1 MKHNTLQPVSSVWK
15 TASQLILPVIK
26 AGWLSVLCIWMAAML
41 VIYVDHIFLKP
52 VYINVGLSVLGF
64 LIVLFFLGVL
74 LLQSQQVMSD
84 SDTSFCRAWRLMC
97 RRALSYY
104 STAFLLMTMI
114 VGYFYVG
121 EWAIHHFVLGAA
133 VQPSHKQS
141 SQALLYFML
150 GVVTPLIVIIVFC
163 LFALPFVVLD
173 ACKPL
178 KAIMRS
184 YQLVG
189 RHWVRV
195 FFIYGVLGMMLI
207 LTIPTT
213 LHAHFLMKYH
223 VYPFFVL
230 LVYLVCFPF
239 ISNLIVLMKA
249 LLAQDGVF

>member
-1 MKHNTLQPVSSVWK
+1 MKRSASQPLSSVWK
-15 TASQLILPVIK
+15 TAGQLMLPVIK
-26 AGWLSVLCIWMAAML
+26 AGWLSILCIWMAAML

-74 LLQSQQVMSD
+74 LLQSQQVMSN
-84 SDTSFCRAWRLMC
+84 SGASFCQTCRLMC

-104 STAFLLMTMI
+104 STTFLLIAMI
-114 VGYFYVG
+114 IGYFYAG
-121 EWAIHHFVLGAA
+121 EWVIHHFVLGAA

-150 GVVTPLIVIIVFC
+150 GVVTPLIVVVVFC

-178 KAIMRS
+178 QAIMRS

-230 LVYLVCFPF
+230 VVYFVCFPF

-249 LLAQDGVF
+249 LLAQDDVF